1 MIAACIA
8 LAGTLAIGRQV
19 AAVWPKQN
27 RVIVR
32 LPVAEVRRVSIEIR
46 QPHGEPIR
54 RIELFPTSTRARQVE
69 CVVDAASGD
78 YEFDVDYEFRAPDQ
92 VDKNHGGGWT
102 RVGVQHQIR
111 LEGEDYRIPPPK
123 EAP

>member
-1 MIAACIA
+1 VIAACIA

-102 RVGVQHQIR
+102 R
-111 LEGEDYRIPPPK
+111 EGEDYRIPPPK